1 MTYRCSTQRKHDP
14 LGWEAWSELW
24 GVYEW
29 SIGVSWR
36 DDDLLTS
43 RGPPTNRCR
52 GRCGTWASNVSTPCA
67 PSLSSV
73 YTGATVVYTM
83 GLRTGEMQAAWQEFG
98 TGL

>member
-36 DDDLLTS
+36 DDDLLTIE
-43 RGPPTNRCR
+43 RP
-52 GRCGTWASNVSTPCA
+52 AHK
-67 PSLSSV
+67 SV
-73 YTGATVVYTM
+73 PRAMWDDRSGVADCP
-83 GLRTGEMQAAWQEFG
+83 
-98 TGL
+98 

>member
-1 MTYRCSTQRKHDP
+1 MTYRCPTQRKHDP

-52 GRCGTWASNVSTPCA
+52 GRCGTTEAALPTVRD
-67 PSLSSV
+67 LSCPPV
-73 YTGATVVYTM
+73 GFKCVNP
-83 GLRTGEMQAAWQEFG
+83 LRPKPV
-98 TGL
+98 